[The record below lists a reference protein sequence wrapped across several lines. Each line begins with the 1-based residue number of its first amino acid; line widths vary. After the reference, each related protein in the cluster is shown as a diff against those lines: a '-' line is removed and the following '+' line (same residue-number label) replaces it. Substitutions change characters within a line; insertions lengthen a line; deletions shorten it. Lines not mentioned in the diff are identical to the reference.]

1 MSNVILKRDTYHQIK
16 SMLESSDEENAV
28 VALTIIENSNFRD
41 NLTYILLLM
50 KEADVKRT
58 LWEKYARQ
66 TIKKYEALNVNQGSL
81 SYKKII
87 ELITEYKVPL
97 LDIQFFMDCFG
108 EHMKNFVNKSLK
120 GNDKIESLTIKINL
134 NESRTIS
141 KSIKRPDVEG
151 SILRDVPDNVEQ
163 EMGQKD

>member
-1 MSNVILKRDTYHQIK
+1 MSNIILKRDTYHQIK

-50 KEADVKRT
+50 KEADIKMT
-58 LWEKYARQ
+58 LWRDHAKKI
-66 TIKKYEALNVNQGSL
+66 IKKYEALNINYGSL
-81 SYKKII
+81 SYKKIM
-87 ELITEYKVPL
+87 ELITEYNAPL
-97 LDIQFFMDCFG
+97 SDIQFFMDCFG
-108 EHMKNFVNKSLK
+108 EHIRAFVNKSLK

-151 SILRDVPDNVEQ
+151 SLLRDVPDNVEQ
-163 EMGQKD
+163 EMGQED